1 MKLKI
6 KTLFLFAFLI
16 SQFTYAKQS
25 IIYPGVYQ
33 ATINSIKAAHKT
45 VLTIDVWAGF
55 QRQFI
60 VTLPHLEVP
69 IADKKAPICQLKLIK
84 EGLKYTKK
92 QIKGADKIEV
102 RDIKMDDSTKKNA
115 TAEIYLDG
123 KKLSKQ
129 LLAKHYARPDS
140 IEKNKVWCS
149 DEK

>member
-1 MKLKI
+1 MNLKI
-6 KTLFLFAFLI
+6 KTLFLFAILI
-16 SQFTYAKQS
+16 SQLTYAKQS
-25 IIYPGVYQ
+25 LVYSGVYK
-33 ATINSIKAAHKT
+33 ATINSVKAAHKA

-60 VTLPHLEVP
+60 VTLPHLAIP
-69 IADKKAPICQLKLIK
+69 IADKDAPICQLKLIK
-84 EGLKYTKK
+84 EGLKYTKN
-92 QIKGADKIEV
+92 QIQYADKIEV
-102 RDIKMDDSTKKNA
+102 RDIRMDDSTKKNA
-115 TAEIYLDG
+115 TAEIYVDG